1 MAGSGKAQVRD
12 DRADVL
18 LRVEHLIRTYLAK
31 GGQRVQALSDVSFDI
46 VHDETLW
53 IVGES
58 GCGKSSLAKSLMMLP
73 PPTSGSIRF
82 EQASLTAM
90 VGDALRTLRRRMQMV
105 FQDPVSSLNP
115 RHTVCE
121 IVEAPLVVNRIG
133 SARERK
139 QPVRQTLE
147 AVGLVVDAVGSKKP
161 HELSGG
167 QCQRVSLARA
177 LVLRPA
183 LLICDEPV
191 SALDVSVQA
200 QVINLLESAKAAFA
214 LTMLF
219 ISHDLAVVKAISDR
233 VMVMYLGKICE
244 IGPVDQVFRRPRH
257 PYTAGLLAAIPVAD
271 PAKPRG
277 TRSVPMGETPSPMAM
292 PSGCRF
298 HTRCPRASAI
308 CRHDEPAIR
317 GLDHAHFFACHHPL
331 DTAEVNRRG
340 ETVCVAAVGP
350 AA

>member
-1 MAGSGKAQVRD
+1 MAGSGNAQLRN

-18 LRVEHLIRTYLAK
+18 LRVECLVRTYLAK
-31 GGQRVQALSDVSFDI
+31 GGQRVQALSDLSFD
-46 VHDETLW
+46 VVRGETLG

-82 EQASLTAM
+82 EQASLT
-90 VGDALRTLRRRMQMV
+90 GIDSDSLRMLRRRMQMV

-115 RHTVCE
+115 RHTVSE
-121 IVEAPLVVNRIG
+121 IVEAPLTVNRIG
-133 SARERK
+133 CASERK
-139 QPVRQTLE
+139 RMVSQTLE
-147 AVGLVVDAVGSKKP
+147 AVGLAVQAVGSKRP

-200 QVINLLESAKAAFA
+200 QVINLLESAKAEFA

-219 ISHDLAVVKAISDR
+219 ISHDLAVIKAISDR

-244 IGPVDQVFRRPRH
+244 IGPVEQVFRRPRH
-257 PYTAGLLAAIPVAD
+257 PYTAGLLAAKPVAD
-271 PAKPRG
+271 PAKPRAE
-277 TRSVPMGETPSPMAM
+277 RRVPIGETPSPMAM

-298 HTRCPRASAI
+298 HTRCPRASAT
-308 CRHDEPAIR
+308 CRHAEPVIR
-317 GLDHAHFFACHHPL
+317 SLGHAHFFACHHPL
-331 DTAEVNRRG
+331 DADEVNHRA
-340 ETVCVAAVGP
+340 ETVCAVASDP
-350 AA
+350 AT